1 MKRSRDPMMDM
12 CIKQATVSDS
22 NNTKIFYDCPY
33 PGCGVRASR
42 PHNLEKHVEAHVEK
56 DKKKQEKQDKQEMK

>member
-1 MKRSRDPMMDM
+1 MKRSRDPTMDM
-12 CIKQATVSDS
+12 CIKQATVSD

-42 PHNLEKHVEAHVEK
+42 PHNLDKHIQGHVEK
-56 DKKKQEKQDKQEMK
+56 DKKKLEKQEMK